1 VVARA
6 VSARELLTPLAV
18 LVPIV
23 ATVAGAAVAVTIFP
37 PLALL
42 VIAIG
47 LAVTAFAGRPTYGV
61 RVSLVA
67 AACTLLACPVAF
79 FIWWAVSIDTSICG
93 KDVGSVWTVLAC
105 ILGALVFFGVG
116 SFGLRT
122 YRAVAIMPM
131 ALLAAVLTMLLVFAV
146 APGAPGFCET

>member
-1 VVARA
+1 MVARA
-6 VSARELLTPLAV
+6 VPARGLLAPLAV
-18 LVPIV
+18 LVPIL
-23 ATVAGAAVAVTIFP
+23 ATVVGAAVAFTVFP

-47 LAVTAFAGRPTYGV
+47 LTVTAFAGRPTYGT

-67 AACTLLACPVAF
+67 ATCTLLACPVVF
-79 FIWWAVSIDTSICG
+79 FIWWAISINTSICG
-93 KDVGSVWTVLAC
+93 KDVGSAWTVLAC
-105 ILGALVFFGVG
+105 ILGALVFFAVG

-131 ALLAAVLTMLLVFAV
+131 ALLAAVLAMLLMFAV